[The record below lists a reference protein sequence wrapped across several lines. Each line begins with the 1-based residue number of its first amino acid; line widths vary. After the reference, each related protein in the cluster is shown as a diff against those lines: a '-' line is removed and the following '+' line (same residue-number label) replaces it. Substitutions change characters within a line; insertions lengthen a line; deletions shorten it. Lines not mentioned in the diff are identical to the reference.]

1 MHLSE
6 QERKEI
12 KIETILGLVD
22 ETGTEFSA
30 RAALISCLNWMD
42 SYEISQMLRTTNL
55 RTGEIKGVNCRDEEK
70 DPEENLDPLLSTS
83 EFCFNDEYPY

>member
-1 MHLSE
+1 MHLKKKKK
-6 QERKEI
+6 KEI

-22 ETGTEFSA
+22 ETSTEFSA

-55 RTGEIKGVNCRDEEK
+55 RTGELKC
-70 DPEENLDPLLSTS
+70 
-83 EFCFNDEYPY
+83 

>member
-42 SYEISQMLRTTNL
+42 SHEISQMLRTTNL
-55 RTGEIKGVNCRDEEK
+55 RTGEIKGVNRRDEE
-70 DPEENLDPLLSTS
+70 DPEENLDPLLSTP
-83 EFCFNDEYPY
+83 ECCFNDEYPY